1 MHRIGERS
9 EHFEEL
15 CAMFQMKQL
24 VVDGIFSHLC
34 VSDGQNASDQAYTR
48 AQAECFQQ
56 IVQHLEEKGYACGKN
71 ICWQVMGFFPIRN
84 MHGIMPVWVLPCM
97 EHSAMMRIRKRLER
111 IIAGIFHESKSGFH
125 AKSENG

>member
-24 VVDGIFSHLC
+24 VIDGIFSHLC

-56 IVQHLEEKGYACGKN
+56 IVQHLEEKGYACGKK
-71 ICWQVMGFFPIRN
+71 
-84 MHGIMPVWVLPCM
+84 HLLASYGIFSYPEYAWDYAVWVLPCM
-97 EHSAMMRIRKRLER
+97 EHSAMMRIRKRLEKNYCR
-111 IIAGIFHESKSGFH
+111 YFP
-125 AKSENG
+125 